1 MSLPRFLCVKKEVQ
15 IQMQKIIGKRYK
27 RMSTLKGHSQP
38 LDRAGLDTTFA
49 SLKSVYLNPKSNLR
63 VRYI

>member
-1 MSLPRFLCVKKEVQ
+1 MSLPRFLYVKKKVQ

-38 LDRAGLDTTFA
+38 
-49 SLKSVYLNPKSNLR
+49 
-63 VRYI
+63 